1 MLSHARIMF
10 RKLRGSGSRSS
21 RGSEPAPSAPATTAE
36 SETVD
41 PSPRAIHISDLRR
54 PHSPTKLPSD
64 SQFMSIIVVNAK
76 GAADSLH
83 LYRVRTQRNMLPS
96 TPPAKLTPHGS
107 LTTPERE
114 ALRRVR
120 PTDDFTTDYFC
131 DGYLYNICFIPS
143 SNLGQCS
150 AYLCL
155 MKHFCLIF
163 TYDAS
168 SRESWNEMVT
178 ACERMRSRCEEDR
191 ILPFLATMI
200 AAMGEGEATVSHA
213 EAKAFATQR
222 DCLFVKV
229 SPATGRGICDAVSSL
244 VELAHGARDQY
255 AMDQE
260 GYTQRYKRA
269 EALQALFPAR
279 DAQLK
284 TGIIM
289 DERGTAAKT
298 VSKYSK
304 YIWWDAA
311 HMRLVRRRSPV
322 TSLASLSAH

>member
-83 LYRVRTQRNMLPS
+83 LYR
-96 TPPAKLTPHGS
+96 
-107 LTTPERE
+107 RE